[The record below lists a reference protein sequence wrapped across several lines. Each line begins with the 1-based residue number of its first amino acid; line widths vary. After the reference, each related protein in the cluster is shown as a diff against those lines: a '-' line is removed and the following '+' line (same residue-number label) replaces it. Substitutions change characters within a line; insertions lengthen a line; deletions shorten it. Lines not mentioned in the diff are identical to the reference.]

1 MGRVLRDGM
10 EMLNMCEKAKGGIP
24 LSVTDIK
31 AVRKWSKIPK
41 YTQERLLSN
50 VYCSGCGVTTIIDFS
65 MHDDKFGI
73 ALKGKCKKCGK
84 DVARLIEDE

>member
-1 MGRVLRDGM
+1 M
-10 EMLNMCEKAKGGIP
+10 
-24 LSVTDIK
+24 SVADIK
-31 AVRKWSKIPK
+31 AARKWSKIPK

-50 VYCSGCGVTTIIDFS
+50 VYCSACGVTTIIDFS

-84 DVARLIEDE
+84 DIARLVEDG